1 MLLNGGH
8 YGGATILSGESIQLM
23 TKNQL
28 EGISEDRIFGLGFDT
43 DAEGRYGW
51 GGAAGT
57 RFWVDPGR
65 DMVAIFGT
73 QLYPGGG
80 KRKAQFR
87 DEFLDLAYQ
96 SLVH

>member
-1 MLLNGGH
+1 
-8 YGGATILSGESIQLM
+8 M

-28 EGISEDRIFGLGFDT
+28 EGISEDRVFGLGIDT

-57 RFWVDPGR
+57 RFWVDPER
-65 DMVAIFGT
+65 DMVTIFAT

-80 KRKAQFR
+80 TQGPVSQGVLGPGVPVFGP
-87 DEFLDLAYQ
+87 LAANSYRSHGQ
-96 SLVH
+96 APGTAV